1 MIDELFQITRYLYI
15 EMRKVMKNNIMYN
28 RKKLEL
34 HLDEIIQNNEIR
46 DSIDWLMDIS
56 TTKLSSND
64 IVDLYEKE
72 IEIYHALLLSY
83 LMAEDYI
90 MCAKLRD
97 AINITTDDII
107 RLIKIKKGDD
117 MEDCLS
123 EVRFILDIYKKSVL
137 QVLPDV

>member
-1 MIDELFQITRYLYI
+1 
-15 EMRKVMKNNIMYN
+15 MKNNIMYN

-46 DSIDWLMDIS
+46 DGIDWLMDIS

-64 IVDLYEKE
+64 IVELYEKE
-72 IEIYHALLLSY
+72 IEIYHALLLNY
-83 LMAEDYI
+83 LVVEDYI

-107 RLIKIKKGDD
+107 RLIRIKKGDD